1 MCSMYSLCALS
12 KQKCLA
18 EATKIAWNR
27 YQFPC
32 FQWYIRIKMVNKN
45 VDDYGL
51 MKVEAKIYSTNK
63 MIEFDH
69 E

>member
-1 MCSMYSLCALS
+1 
-12 KQKCLA
+12 
-18 EATKIAWNR
+18 
-27 YQFPC
+27 
-32 FQWYIRIKMVNKN
+32 MVNKN